1 MLAQDTRVDGIT
13 RDAIHTIRTYW
24 DSFELH
30 IDIRRKIYWG
40 ISERDN
46 VTEREVL
53 NRLEA
58 FQEDTMY
65 LLHNW
70 LKQFLEDNDNQWMD
84 LDISTHVLHLI
95 DYERLFL
102 AVMSKSFDT
111 YPSIK
116 KQIALESEVN

>member
-1 MLAQDTRVDGIT
+1 MLAQDTVT
-13 RDAIHTIRTYW
+13 KNAIHTIRMYW
-24 DSFELH
+24 DSFEDH

-70 LKQFLEDNDNQWMD
+70 LKQFLEDSE
-84 LDISTHVLHLI
+84 DIWDWEITTRELHLI
-95 DYERLFL
+95 DYDRLFL

-111 YPSIK
+111 YPYIK
-116 KQIALESEVN
+116 KQIALESEEN

>member
-13 RDAIHTIRTYW
+13 RDAIHTIRMYW

-46 VTEREVL
+46 VTEEEVL

-95 DYERLFL
+95 DYDRLFL

-111 YPSIK
+111 YPYIK